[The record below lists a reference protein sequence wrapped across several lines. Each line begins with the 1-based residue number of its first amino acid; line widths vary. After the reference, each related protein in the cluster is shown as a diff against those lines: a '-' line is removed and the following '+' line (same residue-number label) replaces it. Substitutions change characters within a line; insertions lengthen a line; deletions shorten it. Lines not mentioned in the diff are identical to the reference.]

1 MGNMKIE
8 VYSDGSATSK
18 GKPGGYGWVMVMDGD
33 KHSEGSG
40 HMDSASNNDAELEA
54 AIQGLA
60 AAYKFIM
67 ASRIA
72 NAVTS
77 QVDFEVTLISDSQLI
92 LGWADGGY
100 KCKQPDKQTGYQKLR
115 GLVARMDAKTKWVRG
130 HSGDTY
136 NERCDQLANEART
149 GIKKR
154 NKHQEALDAGET
166 VIGIK
171 KTGILCVWYLGQLK
185 VIDLSAN
192 IVEDYSRDIHGPRGS
207 MLEIR
212 EEKSR

>member
-1 MGNMKIE
+1 MKIE
-8 VYSDGSATSK
+8 VYADGSATSK
-18 GKPGGYGWVMVMDGD
+18 GKPGGYGYVLVFDEE

-40 HMDSASNNDAELEA
+40 HIDSASNNDAELEA
-54 AIQGLA
+54 AIQGLV

-67 ASRIA
+67 ASRIG
-72 NAVTS
+72 NAETS

-100 KCKQPDKQTGYQKLR
+100 KCKQPDKQAGYHKLR
-115 GLVARMDAKTKWVRG
+115 GLVARMNVKTKWVRG
-130 HSGDTY
+130 HSGDTH

-149 GIKKR
+149 GIEKK
-154 NKHQEALDAGET
+154 NKHQEALGAGET
-166 VIGIK
+166 VIGTK

-185 VIDLSAN
+185 VIDLTAN
-192 IVEDYSRDIHGPRGS
+192 IVEDYEREMHGPRGS
-207 MLEIR
+207 MFEIR